1 MAGKL
6 VSSEWVWR
14 DGEFVRWEDAT
25 VHLLSLAVKFGS
37 SLFEGIRCYDTPEG
51 PSIFRLDAHIAR
63 LFRSCKIYRMVP
75 PHTREAIEEACRDT
89 VRKNGLK
96 NCYVRPMVLR
106 GYGAAGL
113 DPTES
118 PIETA
123 IATWPWGA
131 YLGAD
136 ALEAGVD
143 VCVSTWNRPA
153 PNTFPS
159 HAKAAGHYNNA
170 QLIKM
175 EALTNGYAEGI
186 VLGTHG
192 RVSEGGGQNLFL
204 IQDGVVVTPELDG
217 TLLQGITRDAILILA
232 TDMGLET
239 REKPIPRED
248 LYTADELFFTG
259 TATEVTPIR
268 SVDRIEIGDGKA
280 GPLSREIQ
288 KRFMAI
294 VTGEAEDPH
303 GWRTLV

>member
-1 MAGKL
+1 MGHS
-6 VSSEWVWR
+6 VPWSWSI
-14 DGEFVRWEDAT
+14 
-25 VHLLSLAVKFGS
+25 SLARWTGRPLLPGYSTCQESARYTIGRQRQNNWSCLPTGS
-37 SLFEGIRCYDTPEG
+37 GTW
-51 PSIFRLDAHIAR
+51 
-63 LFRSCKIYRMVP
+63 RSFP
-75 PHTREAIEEACRDT
+75 
-89 VRKNGLK
+89 
-96 NCYVRPMVLR
+96 
-106 GYGAAGL
+106 
-113 DPTES
+113 
-118 PIETA
+118 
-123 IATWPWGA
+123 IATWPWEA

-232 TDMGLET
+232 TDIGLET